1 MILHSYI
8 QKLDGKIPSFNP
20 SAPKG
25 KSTSSHWKT
34 DENENLFKLSD
45 AKSAT
50 FEQIDDYAEALGLSA
65 WINNH

>member
-1 MILHSYI
+1 MVKFHRLTLVR
-8 QKLDGKIPSFNP
+8 QKVKALARIGKQMKMTIY
-20 SAPKG
+20 
-25 KSTSSHWKT
+25 SS
-34 DENENLFKLSD
+34 LD